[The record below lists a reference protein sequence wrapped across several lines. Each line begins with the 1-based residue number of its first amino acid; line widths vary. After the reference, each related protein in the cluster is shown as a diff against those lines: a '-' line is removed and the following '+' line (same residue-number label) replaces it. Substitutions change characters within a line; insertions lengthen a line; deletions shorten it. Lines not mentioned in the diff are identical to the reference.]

1 MNCSYEVKP
10 SIYCKFKG
18 IKQLP
23 NSSINYC
30 SRHYNKL
37 LKLENE
43 KQNKNEI
50 KLDKINTDDLN
61 KINSDDLNKI
71 ILYTD
76 IDNKFILKY
85 QNTQNIKNVLYF
97 EYKILTQILK
107 DHANIIKIY
116 EYHNEKINTDDCNVK
131 IKYEYVPIS
140 YDDLKKNYNLNENDI
155 KNIGIQLIKVIKFIH
170 LKRYLYLKIDSN
182 NIRFFYNNSG
192 KLIVKLINFESCIQ
206 YLNNNSEFC
215 PNYIML
221 ERYGSDIYSSRNI
234 NLSNR
239 GVRYDD
245 IENILYILLDL
256 LNIPEFEKLKRLKQM
271 KRIIDKKNKILKEK
285 TNYDFINNYIDILN
299 DKISFE
305 DLNINLQNKVV
316 NYNLFINT
324 LK

>member
-1 MNCSYEVKP
+1 
-10 SIYCKFKG
+10 
-18 IKQLP
+18 
-23 NSSINYC
+23 
-30 SRHYNKL
+30 
-37 LKLENE
+37 
-43 KQNKNEI
+43 
-50 KLDKINTDDLN
+50 
-61 KINSDDLNKI
+61 
-71 ILYTD
+71 
-76 IDNKFILKY
+76 
-85 QNTQNIKNVLYF
+85 
-97 EYKILTQILK
+97 
-107 DHANIIKIY
+107 
-116 EYHNEKINTDDCNVK
+116 
-131 IKYEYVPIS
+131 
-140 YDDLKKNYNLNENDI
+140 
-155 KNIGIQLIKVIKFIH
+155 
-170 LKRYLYLKIDSN
+170 
-182 NIRFFYNNSG
+182 
-192 KLIVKLINFESCIQ
+192 
-206 YLNNNSEFC
+206 
-215 PNYIML
+215 ML